1 MQDRVAHLVP
11 ARPLVVVAQ
20 YLDLRLLEGAVR
32 GAVVGPGLAEEEPA
46 PLRRDDAD
54 VRVVATERGRFF
66 LGKARTYDGAAYGAF
81 EQAQIEVLSD
91 DDEWARWNKV
101 GDPVLHVDLRE
112 WADLLLI
119 APLGANTLAKL
130 ANGLCDDLLSCTAR
144 AWDLDKPM
152 VVAPAMNTA
161 MWSHPMTAH
170 HLAALRGVYDA
181 AVVAPVS
188 KALACGDVGIGALAD
203 VDDVAAA
210 ARAALG
216 L

>member
-1 MQDRVAHLVP
+1 M
-11 ARPLVVVAQ
+11 
-20 YLDLRLLEGAVR
+20 
-32 GAVVGPGLAEEEPA
+32 
-46 PLRRDDAD
+46 
-54 VRVVATERGRFF
+54 
-66 LGKARTYDGAAYGAF
+66 
-81 EQAQIEVLSD
+81 
-91 DDEWARWNKV
+91 
-101 GDPVLHVDLRE
+101 LHVDLRE

-144 AWDLDKPM
+144 AWDLDKPV

-188 KALACGDVGIGALAD
+188 KAWP
-203 VDDVAAA
+203 AAM
-210 ARAALG
+210 LG
-216 L
+216 LARSRTSTTSPRRRARRWGYRTSFFADW

>member
-1 MQDRVAHLVP
+1 MPVP
-11 ARPLVVVAQ
+11 
-20 YLDLRLLEGAVR
+20 
-32 GAVVGPGLAEEEPA
+32 
-46 PLRRDDAD
+46 RRS
-54 VRVVATERGRFF
+54 TERTR
-66 LGKARTYDGAAYGAF
+66 
-81 EQAQIEVLSD
+81 
-91 DDEWARWNKV
+91 
-101 GDPVLHVDLRE
+101 PRE
-112 WADLLLI
+112 CREHPTHWLI
-119 APLGANTLAKL
+119 STQ

-144 AWDLDKPM
+144 AWDLDKPV

-188 KALACGDVGIGALAD
+188 KALACGDVGVGALAD

>member
-1 MQDRVAHLVP
+1 MLGATGSVATVKVP
-11 ARPLVVVAQ
+11 KL
-20 YLDLRLLEGAVR
+20 AVQLK
-32 GAVVGPGLAEEEPA
+32 AF
-46 PLRRDDAD
+46 AD

-66 LGKARTYDGAAYGAF
+66 LGKARTYEGAAYGAF

-91 DDEWARWNKV
+91 DDEWARWNAV

-144 AWDLDKPM
+144 AWDLDKPV

-170 HLAALRGVYDA
+170 HLAALRGVY
-181 AVVAPVS
+181 VVAPVS

-210 ARAALG
+210 ARTALG

>member
-1 MQDRVAHLVP
+1 MISTQ
-11 ARPLVVVAQ
+11 
-20 YLDLRLLEGAVR
+20 
-32 GAVVGPGLAEEEPA
+32 
-46 PLRRDDAD
+46 
-54 VRVVATERGRFF
+54 
-66 LGKARTYDGAAYGAF
+66 
-81 EQAQIEVLSD
+81 
-91 DDEWARWNKV
+91 
-101 GDPVLHVDLRE
+101 
-112 WADLLLI
+112 
-119 APLGANTLAKL
+119 

-144 AWDLDKPM
+144 AWDLDKPV